1 MDLILWRHAEAEDG
15 LDDLARALTPKG
27 HKQARAMA
35 AWLGSRLPDGYRLM
49 VSRARRSQ
57 QTAAALSD
65 RQEVDAGIDP
75 GQDAASVLRAAGW
88 PDGEGTVVV
97 VGHQPTLGEVAARLT
112 DSTEG
117 WSVKKGAILWFRR
130 RDRGYP
136 DVQLYAVLS
145 PDLLD

>member
-27 HKQARAMA
+27 QKQARAMA
-35 AWLGSRLPDGYRLM
+35 AWLGARLPADYRLM
-49 VSRARRSQ
+49 VSRARRAQ

-65 RQEVDAGIDP
+65 RQQIDAGIDP
-75 GQDAASVLRAAGW
+75 GQDATSVLRAAGW

-97 VGHQPTLGEVAARLT
+97 VGHQPTLGEVAAYLT
-112 DSTEG
+112 GSTEG
-117 WSVKKGAILWFRR
+117 WSVKKGAILWFRQ
-130 RDRGYP
+130 RDRIHP
-136 DVQLYAVLS
+136 DVQLYAALS